1 MLLAFLMAVAE
12 VAGAVV
18 YRNYRL
24 LTYFSL
30 GFAASMAVF
39 DMLPDAGL
47 GYLAYTLFLLGVLL
61 TVAFQR
67 NGRKMALAGM
77 GFHDFFEGLLAS
89 FTLTPLTA
97 LALVLHKLPEGM
109 AVLSLFDRDIRPL
122 EAVKLVLPFA
132 MLIPAGAIAGQ
143 AFTGFSVVIAF
154 CAGVVFGTTTRLIAE
169 DVSTVSIS
177 SAAVGAVIAILTS
190 LVV

>member
-1 MLLAFLMAVAE
+1 
-12 VAGAVV
+12 
-18 YRNYRL
+18 
-24 LTYFSL
+24 
-30 GFAASMAVF
+30 
-39 DMLPDAGL
+39 
-47 GYLAYTLFLLGVLL
+47 
-61 TVAFQR
+61 
-67 NGRKMALAGM
+67 M

-122 EAVKLVLPFA
+122 ESVKLVLPFA

-177 SAAVGAVIAILTS
+177 SAAVGAVIAVLTS